1 MSETYGLSQTTSVTG
16 PVSISSMALLKLTCG
31 ASSIIMTPAS
41 STIKAPLVQIL
52 GDANVTIKG
61 PIKSDTF

>member
-1 MSETYGLSQTTSVTG
+1 
-16 PVSISSMALLKLTCG
+16 MALLKLTCG
-31 ASSIIMTPAS
+31 ASSIVMTPVS
-41 STIKAPLVQIL
+41 ITIKAPFVQVL

>member
-1 MSETYGLSQTTSVTG
+1 MSQTTSVTG
-16 PVSISSMALLKLTCG
+16 PISISSMALLKLTCG
-31 ASSIIMTPAS
+31 ASSIVMTPVS
-41 STIKAPLVQIL
+41 ITIKAPFVQVL